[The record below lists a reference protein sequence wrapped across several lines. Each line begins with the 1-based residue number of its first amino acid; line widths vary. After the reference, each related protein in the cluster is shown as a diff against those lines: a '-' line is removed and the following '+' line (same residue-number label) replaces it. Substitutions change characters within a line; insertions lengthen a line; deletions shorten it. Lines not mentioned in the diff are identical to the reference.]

1 MRKELLA
8 VFVSLALSAPAFA
21 AKPKCDLP
29 EWRELSHEAS
39 VLKSHAGVAQRDGN
53 HLKITLENGKSIDL
67 NDRVEGDEAGAA
79 SDIHRVVDAGPHGEW
94 VTVFESGSD
103 SFGYK
108 VIHRKSGKVE
118 ELGGCPIW
126 SPTHKKDGEYFVA
139 LHEDLESG
147 KTSNEASLWFCEK
160 PSESCQK
167 IWCAPGS
174 EGGRDAQWS
183 GSKVRITLSKIDMDR
198 AGQPEVIQT
207 VNCSPKK
214 ANSGCIKPK
223 AWKKAGK

>member
-8 VFVSLALSAPAFA
+8 VSVSLAISAPAFA

-39 VLKSHAGVAQRDGN
+39 VLKSHAGIAQRDGE
-53 HLKITLENGKSIDL
+53 HLKINLENGKSIEL
-67 NDRVEGDEAGAA
+67 NDRHEGDEPGAA
-79 SDIHRVVDAGPHGEW
+79 SDVHRVVDAGPHGEW
-94 VTVFESGSD
+94 VTVFEVGSD
-103 SFGYK
+103 LFGYK

-118 ELGGCPIW
+118 ELGGCPVW
-126 SPTHKKDGEYFVA
+126 SKNGEHFVA

-147 KTSNEASLWFCEK
+147 KTSNEASLWYCAN

-167 IWCAPGS
+167 IWSAP

-183 GSKVRITLSKIDMDR
+183 GSKVRITLSKIDMER
-198 AGQPEVIQT
+198 AGQPEMIQ
-207 VNCSPKK
+207 VVSCSPKK
-214 ANSGCIKPK
+214 SKPDCIKPK
-223 AWKKAGK
+223 TWKKASSR